1 MKSNCPLC
9 TSEKHKILGKPRTN
23 SISQGFID
31 CEYSIVQCSNCCV
44 YYVHPPISFS
54 DKQWADLY
62 NSEYFSSQSN
72 WLIKKRALELSQ
84 RFDKAISYIG
94 QKQISFLDV
103 GAGEGKTLIEGAK
116 RGWDVTGIDIVDNRI
131 DLAKRSGIKFLQGKF
146 LEIDIPENNFD
157 FIYLDSVLEHVLTP
171 KEYLL
176 KINKILKPGGIVYT
190 GVPNEDSLFND
201 IRKFAFFILGKKN
214 ISEKIKPFDS
224 PYHVIGF
231 NKKSLGFIFERTN
244 LKIKFMRNF
253 GRKFDFLSNTPYQ
266 KGFWIGLFFLFPIEF
281 IGNLLGRDVYFEAYL
296 TKEK

>member
-1 MKSNCPLC
+1 M
-9 TSEKHKILGKPRTN
+9 
-23 SISQGFID
+23 
-31 CEYSIVQCSNCCV
+31 
-44 YYVHPPISFS
+44 
-54 DKQWADLY
+54 
-62 NSEYFSSQSN
+62 
-72 WLIKKRALELSQ
+72 
-84 RFDKAISYIG
+84 
-94 QKQISFLDV
+94 
-103 GAGEGKTLIEGAK
+103 
-116 RGWDVTGIDIVDNRI
+116 
-131 DLAKRSGIKFLQGKF
+131 
-146 LEIDIPENNFD
+146 
-157 FIYLDSVLEHVLTP
+157 LEHVLTP

-201 IRKFAFFILGKKN
+201 IRKLAFFILGKKN

-253 GRKFDFLSNTPYQ
+253 GRKFDFLSNTPNQ